1 MAMRYEPFSLLDQL
15 QREVNRLFDT
25 SRFSDE
31 EKSVAASDWAPAV
44 DIKEEGDCF
53 IIYADLPGVDPKD
66 IEITMEKGVLML
78 KGQREPLSR
87 QEQDKYKRMERA
99 RGSFLRRFSLPDTVE
114 ADKIAAKS
122 KNGVL
127 EVTVPKGS
135 ATQPRKINVEG

>member
-1 MAMRYEPFSLLDQL
+1 MAIRYEPFSLLDQL

-87 QEQDKYKRMERA
+87 QEQDKYKRMERV
-99 RGSFLRRFSLPDTVE
+99 RGSF
-114 ADKIAAKS
+114 
-122 KNGVL
+122 
-127 EVTVPKGS
+127 
-135 ATQPRKINVEG
+135 